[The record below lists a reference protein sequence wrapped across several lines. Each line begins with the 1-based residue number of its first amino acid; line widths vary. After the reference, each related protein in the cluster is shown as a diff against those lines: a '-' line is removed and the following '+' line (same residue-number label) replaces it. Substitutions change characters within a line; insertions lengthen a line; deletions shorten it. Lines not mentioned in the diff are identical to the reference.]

1 MLWNER
7 ERIVLP
13 QLDFIASTGPRTNN
27 GGSIELETRTK
38 DGIYADERDS
48 VIGLALSRVNKPK
61 IKPPSDYESE
71 GDNDG
76 TKL

>member
-1 MLWNER
+1 MAGLSNSRR
-7 ERIVLP
+7 E
-13 QLDFIASTGPRTNN
+13 Q
-27 GGSIELETRTK
+27 K